1 MIKVEHIVKEFNSL
15 KAVND
20 VSLEIK
26 KSHKRCMGDTTI
38 RASLKVY
45 NYKERKSKKRFRR

>member
-1 MIKVEHIVKEFNSL
+1 MIKVEHIVKEFNNL

-26 KSHKRCMGDTTI
+26 KGEIVCLIGPSGDVYKRQI
-38 RASLKVY
+38 IQ
-45 NYKERKSKKRFRR
+45 

>member
-26 KSHKRCMGDTTI
+26 KGEIVCLMGH
-38 RASLKVY
+38 LVLVKVQ
-45 NYKERKSKKRFRR
+45 F